1 MNIGYTVTPVYY
13 YSVPQNEAMKWN
25 DDMSYTYTG
34 NRGNDGN
41 GTAPDGFKVVEQTPE
56 PARNAAVFNGDTTTG
71 IDGVNAEAAQGA
83 AEIYTLS
90 GVRVIGEPAPGIY
103 IVRQGDKAVKTVIR

>member
-1 MNIGYTVTPVYY
+1 MDLT
-13 YSVPQNEAMKWN
+13 
-25 DDMSYTYTG
+25 
-34 NRGNDGN
+34 DGIKN
-41 GTAPDGFKVVEQTPE
+41 AIEEKLERLDFL